1 MDITARGGSSLRV
14 WELERANGYVLRM
27 YCCRGGRNGERGGKR
42 ASELEAAAEPKSREE
57 REGGGIEKWGG
68 GREGK
73 RTKGRIPHGVGTHF
87 VGFYGNCL
95 FRSPDSFLSLKRAP
109 CPENAHVNSR
119 NYQKGFFGDYPTC
132 NLLAAFIEGEEGRSW
147 EQSSE
152 GGERERRGDPPPNNP
167 GGPFSIES
175 GEGGAFS
182 SFYPR
187 R

>member
-1 MDITARGGSSLRV
+1 MVFSVDMTARGGSSLRV

-27 YCCRGGRNGERGGKR
+27 YCCSRGGRNGERGGKR

-109 CPENAHVNSR
+109 CPENAHVNNR

-132 NLLAAFIEGEEGRSW
+132 NLLAAFVEGEEGRSW

-152 GGERERRGDPPPNNP
+152 GGGRER
-167 GGPFSIES
+167 GG
-175 GEGGAFS
+175 S
-182 SFYPR
+182 STQQPR
-187 R
+187 RPL